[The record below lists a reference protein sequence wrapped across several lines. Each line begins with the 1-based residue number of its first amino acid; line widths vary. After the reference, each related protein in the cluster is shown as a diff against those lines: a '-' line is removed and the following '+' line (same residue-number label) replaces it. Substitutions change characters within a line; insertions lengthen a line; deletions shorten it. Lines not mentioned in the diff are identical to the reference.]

1 MAKKCNRLV
10 NKTILQVLTF
20 LGIGSASFLFMAC
33 YGPAPQQYR
42 VDAEALD
49 SLSVDSLY
57 NAEADALHEA
67 DSQKPE

>member
-20 LGIGSASFLFMAC
+20 LGVGSASFLFMAC
-33 YGPAPQQYR
+33 YGPAPQHYR
-42 VDAEALD
+42 VDAKTLD

-57 NAEADALHEA
+57 DVEADSFHEA
-67 DSQKPE
+67 DVQKTE

>member
-33 YGPAPQQYR
+33 YGPAPQYGS
-42 VDAEALD
+42 VDYEDVDSLALD
-49 SLSVDSLY
+49 SLDENSADTLY
-57 NAEADALHEA
+57 EADI
-67 DSQKPE
+67 QNPE

>member
-33 YGPAPQQYR
+33 YGPAPQYGA
-42 VDAEALD
+42 VDYED
-49 SLSVDSLY
+49 VDSLVV
-57 NAEADALHEA
+57 
-67 DSQKPE
+67 DSLDENPTDVVSENITQKPK